1 MRNPAA
7 MNRLPAVLSILIFG
21 AASLQAGLRLPA
33 LFTDHMVLQRGVA
46 CPVWGW
52 DEPGTKVTVAFGGQQ
67 KSAVAGDNGR
77 WETKLDALEA
87 SAAPR
92 TLKVTGQGAIE
103 VNDVLVGDVWVGSGQ
118 SNMQFKLGQTWDG
131 DLEALMAANANL
143 RLITV
148 PIRGTQK
155 LEPDFQGAWA
165 VSSPES
171 APDFSAVLYF
181 FGRHLQQTLGVP
193 VGLIHCSWGGS
204 ACEAWVPRA
213 AIESDPR
220 FAALVDGWRKREA
233 GFDEQAE
240 RAKHEAAMKEWRQK
254 ATEARQAGKPAPQ
267 APRFNNP
274 LGGNQRPGN
283 LWAGMAHPI
292 KGYGIRGAIWYQGES
307 NAGRAAQYR
316 DLFPFMIEQW
326 RKQWGQGD
334 FPFYWVQLA
343 DYQGE
348 PASPG
353 DSAWAELREAQTLTL
368 DKLPKTGQAV
378 IIDLGEAGDIHP
390 RNKRDVAERLVRW
403 ALAGEFGRP
412 IACQSPRFQTLRAE
426 GNKIILTFGD
436 VGGGLRT
443 VDKKEVQGFAICGAD
458 RKWVWAEAKI
468 AAKDRIVVTSPQVGA
483 PVAVRYAWAD
493 NPVCNVYSAEGLP
506 LTPFRTDD
514 FPLTTAGK

>member
-1 MRNPAA
+1 
-7 MNRLPAVLSILIFG
+7 
-21 AASLQAGLRLPA
+21 
-33 LFTDHMVLQRGVA
+33 MVLQRGVA

-67 KSAVAGDNGR
+67 KSAVAGDDGR

-220 FAALVDGWRKREA
+220 FAALVDGWRKRRR
-233 GFDEQAE
+233 GS
-240 RAKHEAAMKEWRQK
+240 
-254 ATEARQAGKPAPQ
+254 TS
-267 APRFNNP
+267 
-274 LGGNQRPGN
+274 RPSGPS
-283 LWAGMAHPI
+283 M
-292 KGYGIRGAIWYQGES
+292 R
-307 NAGRAAQYR
+307 
-316 DLFPFMIEQW
+316 
-326 RKQWGQGD
+326 
-334 FPFYWVQLA
+334 
-343 DYQGE
+343 
-348 PASPG
+348 
-353 DSAWAELREAQTLTL
+353 
-368 DKLPKTGQAV
+368 
-378 IIDLGEAGDIHP
+378 
-390 RNKRDVAERLVRW
+390 
-403 ALAGEFGRP
+403 RP
-412 IACQSPRFQTLRAE
+412 
-426 GNKIILTFGD
+426 
-436 VGGGLRT
+436 
-443 VDKKEVQGFAICGAD
+443 
-458 RKWVWAEAKI
+458 
-468 AAKDRIVVTSPQVGA
+468 
-483 PVAVRYAWAD
+483 
-493 NPVCNVYSAEGLP
+493 
-506 LTPFRTDD
+506 
-514 FPLTTAGK
+514 